1 MGRCHV
7 ETECIQSPPCGQ
19 LQPVSFPCS
28 APRSIA
34 ECVDDMVAY
43 SQLNDSIIQL
53 IKLSSNPALREAK
66 ELIARLE
73 RRQLYKHIGQTAAID
88 MQRHSFLKVSP
99 AGDTCVCVC
108 WSMYVCKCVCAC
120 VCLCTSSSSL
130 KSDCGKLAEEILAAS
145 EDSRDLLAP
154 DDILVHVRMWTSLTA
169 HVTCHLSFLLL
180 LYLDHQVVTFDYG
193 LHDDN
198 PIDHMRFYSKR
209 DPDIPVKL
217 KREQVSHM
225 LPRYFREQHVRLYC
239 KKLDPE
245 CHRAA
250 WR

>member
-1 MGRCHV
+1 
-7 ETECIQSPPCGQ
+7 
-19 LQPVSFPCS
+19 
-28 APRSIA
+28 
-34 ECVDDMVAY
+34 MVAY

-53 IKLSSNPALREAK
+53 IKLSSNPALGAAK
-66 ELIARLE
+66 ELIERLE

-108 WSMYVCKCVCAC
+108 V
-120 VCLCTSSSSL
+120 LHLHLL
-130 KSDCGKLAEEILAAS
+130 KSDCGKLAEEILAAAS
-145 EDSRDLLAP
+145 EGTRDLLAP
-154 DDILVHVRMWTSLTA
+154 DDILVHVRMYVDFTHCS
-169 HVTCHLSFLLL
+169 TCRLSFPLL

-198 PIDHMRFYSKR
+198 PIDHMRFYSKHS
-209 DPDIPVKL
+209 PDVPVKL

>member
-66 ELIARLE
+66 ELIERLE

-108 WSMYVCKCVCAC
+108 VGVCMCVSVSVPVCVC
-120 VCLCTSSSSL
+120 VL
-130 KSDCGKLAEEILAAS
+130 
-145 EDSRDLLAP
+145 
-154 DDILVHVRMWTSLTA
+154 
-169 HVTCHLSFLLL
+169 HLHL
-180 LYLDHQVVTFDYG
+180 
-193 LHDDN
+193 
-198 PIDHMRFYSKR
+198 
-209 DPDIPVKL
+209 
-217 KREQVSHM
+217 
-225 LPRYFREQHVRLYC
+225 
-239 KKLDPE
+239 
-245 CHRAA
+245 
-250 WR
+250 